1 MEDKNKVDGKLTI
14 LAVDDS
20 SISLATIEQEFK
32 GTYEVVALNSGTRAL
47 QYLKQQPQPDLILL
61 DVQMAPKDGIETLR
75 EIREMEKCAEIPVIM
90 LTSQREKQTI
100 VESSKLGINDYVL
113 KPFKTQDLHDR
124 IERVLKAEMEKRM
137 ESRGKCQSN
146 F

>member
-1 MEDKNKVDGKLTI
+1 MDDKTKVDEKLTI

-47 QYLKQQPQPDLILL
+47 QYLKQQPKPDLILL
-61 DVQMAPKDGIETLR
+61 DIQMAPKDGIETLR

-90 LTSQREKQTI
+90 LTSQSEKQTI
-100 VESSKLGINDYVL
+100 FESSKLGIKDYVL

-124 IERVLKAEMEKRM
+124 IERVLKAEMEKRL
-137 ESRGKCQSN
+137 ENR
-146 F
+146 